1 MQRSL
6 GYLTIFSAGVFGL
19 AAVLWATGMV
29 PTGRINLKGT
39 GLAIDPLS
47 FSAGTLFGLTCIW
60 FSMVPWHVIPRVAM
74 SLLRSWR
81 RNFVLAALA
90 VTCTGVLLFY

>member
-6 GYLTIFSAGVFGL
+6 GFLTIFSAGVFGL
-19 AAVLWATGMV
+19 AALLWSTGMV
-29 PTGRINLKGT
+29 PTGRINLGTT

-74 SLLRSWR
+74 SVLLSWR
-81 RNFVLAALA
+81 RNFALAALA
-90 VTCTGVLLFY
+90 LACTGVLLFY